1 MRTPPDLAKQVKDHF
16 DNRDFEGLIRVIDEI
31 LRKREGP
38 LPAEDPL
45 RAAEQS
51 LRDEK
56 LREEFEIHVEN
67 LKNEAMKQFDQE
79 LYGECL
85 RTFRFLCELEPDNRT
100 LRDYLQLC
108 RQLVPEPEGPGAE
121 GGETGA
127 DQNTV
132 LSSAELPRDALS
144 AAEPHSAEGHTAGG
158 SEKFQDKNE
167 LQHVHL
173 GMSETDGERS
183 LPAES
188 HFNRD
193 ATTSQLPRESALN
206 SSFERIRE
214 NQKPERTDSRNITG
228 PAKTPPANEALGQS
242 PVSAAQSVRAGYKF
256 GLAAAAI
263 LVAAILTMAYF
274 KGHGG
279 AWHGS
284 GENQPVESRAKEI
297 SRPEQ
302 IPNPALPQDFWLQK
316 AESAAAL
323 GHHVSPPSENAVAYC
338 NRILALAPGDPKAHS
353 LKEASINEAVIQAQ
367 KSIARQQFT
376 EAREIYSSLLQ
387 FSEQQPDQFPL
398 TFQELKNE
406 LEKLELTVYPVVHDH
421 LFGSCKG
428 HLKFNAYV
436 ISFVPAGGSTD
447 EFTEPFTQVTL
458 FSPGKRLK
466 IQIRARTYHFQSDL
480 ESKDARRERLNSI
493 FQDLKRR
500 MAQRKTDQIL

>member
-16 DNRDFEGLIRVIDEI
+16 DNRDFEGLIRVVDEI

-45 RAAEQS
+45 RAGEQS
-51 LRDEK
+51 LKDEK

-85 RTFRFLCELEPDNRT
+85 RTFRFLCELEPDNRM

-121 GGETGA
+121 GGETVAGA

-132 LSSAELPRDALS
+132 LSSAEPSRVALS

-158 SEKFQDKNE
+158 CEKFQDKDE

-173 GMSETDGERS
+173 GMSEMDGEHS

-206 SSFERIRE
+206 SSF
-214 NQKPERTDSRNITG
+214 TD
-228 PAKTPPANEALGQS
+228 PAKTPPPNEAFGQS
-242 PVSAAQSVRAGYKF
+242 PVSAAQFVKAGYKF

-263 LVAAILTMAYF
+263 LVAAILTTAYL

-279 AWHGS
+279 ARHGS

-323 GHHVSPPSENAVAYC
+323 GHYVSPPSENAVAYC
-338 NRILALAPGDPKAHS
+338 NRILALAPGDPKAQS
-353 LKEASINEAVIQAQ
+353 LKEASIKEAVIQAQ
-367 KSIARQQFT
+367 KSIAKQQFT
-376 EAREIYSSLLQ
+376 EACEIYSSLLQ

-398 TFQELKNE
+398 TLQELKSE
-406 LEKLELTVYPVVHDH
+406 LEKLEFTVYPVVHDH
-421 LFGSCKG
+421 LFGSCRG

-436 ISFVPAGGSTD
+436 ISFVPAGGSMD
-447 EFTEPFTQVTL
+447 EFIEPFTQVTL
-458 FSPGKRLK
+458 FPPGKRLK

-500 MAQRKTDQIL
+500 MAQRKRDQIL